1 MLHQR
6 GWIKKKS
13 PVIPPIEFFAATQN
27 SLSTSTLENSVQ
39 DVDKQDF
46 NDLNK
51 TAKAPE
57 IKPSPNDSL
66 APLESPEADIT
77 PPSEPQE
84 AASENQPTLDHSP
97 FEANETPSSIGT
109 NGTNTVNDANDTKS
123 VNGARKR
130 RRFSVQ
136 DELEQM
142 KAEEERFAK
151 AKSMDGPQS
160 EFSEEQLAKAWD
172 MALEY
177 LLTHH
182 HINLHSA
189 LNEEGYQLNGTVL
202 ATTVHSQAQKKE
214 LDEIATGFTEIIRG
228 AVNNYALTL
237 DIHVSEMDEEKYDS
251 FAVDPTEKFSLMA
264 AKNPALLKLK
274 DALDLRF

>member
-1 MLHQR
+1 
-6 GWIKKKS
+6 
-13 PVIPPIEFFAATQN
+13 
-27 SLSTSTLENSVQ
+27 
-39 DVDKQDF
+39 
-46 NDLNK
+46 
-51 TAKAPE
+51 
-57 IKPSPNDSL
+57 L

-214 LDEIATGFTEIIRG
+214 LDEIATAFTEIIRG

>member
-1 MLHQR
+1 M
-6 GWIKKKS
+6 
-13 PVIPPIEFFAATQN
+13 N
-27 SLSTSTLENSVQ
+27 
-39 DVDKQDF
+39 
-46 NDLNK
+46 
-51 TAKAPE
+51 TA
-57 IKPSPNDSL
+57 
-66 APLESPEADIT
+66 
-77 PPSEPQE
+77 
-84 AASENQPTLDHSP
+84 
-97 FEANETPSSIGT
+97 
-109 NGTNTVNDANDTKS
+109 NGANDTKS

-136 DELEQM
+136 GELEQM
-142 KAEEERFAK
+142 KAEEERLAK
-151 AKSMDGPQS
+151 AKSTDGPQS

-214 LDEIATGFTEIIRG
+214 LDEIATAFTEIIRG

-237 DIHVSEMDEEKYDS
+237 DIQVSEMDEEKYDS

-264 AKNPALLKLK
+264 AKNPALFKLK

>member
-27 SLSTSTLENSVQ
+27 SLSTYTLENSVQ

-66 APLESPEADIT
+66 ALLESPEADIT

-214 LDEIATGFTEIIRG
+214 LDEIATAFTEIIRG

-251 FAVDPTEKFSLMA
+251 FAVDPTEKLSLMA